1 MITGDDIKTAR
12 ERLGES
18 QAEFAKRFGVD
29 QSAVS
34 RWEVFGIPSRG
45 TTQAIVER
53 VLAEI
58 IEDARL

>member
-1 MITGDDIKTAR
+1 MVTGEAIKTAR

-34 RWEVFGIPSRG
+34 RWETHGVPARG
-45 TTQAIVER
+45 PAEKMVER
-53 VLAEI
+53 VLTDLAQEAAE
-58 IEDARL
+58 